1 MLPHYP
7 DASMDGSLLLAVL
20 GIVLGL
26 GLLVVASDAFVIGAA
41 RIAAHLRLS
50 AVVIGAVVIGFGTSL
65 PELLV
70 SGLAGLEGSIDIAIA
85 NIIGSNIANVTL
97 VLGAG
102 ALVAPIVVNAPVLK
116 REAPLAI
123 VAVVAFGLVVRGGVS
138 RWEALLL
145 AGLLA
150 ATLTVIVVA
159 ARREDATLS
168 AEVAEFLA
176 DGPPSMR
183 KESVRTFL
191 GLAGTLAG
199 AQVLVSSALTIAERS
214 NLSQGFV
221 GLTVVAIGTS
231 LPELATALQ
240 SARRGETDLVVG
252 NLLGSNIFNALAV
265 GASAVAA
272 GAGQV
277 ASPALLGLGVG
288 AMIATAVVATA
299 FMITGNRVSR
309 TEGVML
315 VAGYLAILPLL
326 R

>member
-1 MLPHYP
+1 MV
-7 DASMDGSLLLAVL
+7 GSLLLPVL
-20 GIVLGL
+20 GIVAGL
-26 GLLVVASDAFVIGAA
+26 ALLVAAADAFVIGAA

-50 AVVIGAVVIGFGTSL
+50 TIVIGAVVIGFGTSL

-85 NIIGSNIANVTL
+85 NIVGSNIANITL
-97 VLGAG
+97 ILGAA
-102 ALVAPIVVNAPVLK
+102 ALVAPVVVHAPVLK
-116 REAPLAI
+116 REAPLA
-123 VAVVAFGLVVRGGVS
+123 VLAVVAFGLVVRGGVS

-150 ATLTVIVVA
+150 ATLVVIIAA
-159 ARREDATLS
+159 ARRTDVVMT
-168 AEVAEFLA
+168 AEVEEFLA
-176 DGPPSMR
+176 DGAPSMR
-183 KESVRTFL
+183 RESVRTFL
-191 GLAGTLAG
+191 GLLGTLAG
-199 AQVLVSSALTIAERS
+199 AQVLVSSAMGIAERANVS
-214 NLSQGFV
+214 EGFV

-231 LPELATALQ
+231 LPELATAIQ

-277 ASPALLGLGVG
+277 ASDSLVGLGVG

-299 FMITGNRVSR
+299 FMITGKRVSR
-309 TEGVML
+309 SEGVVL